1 MGDRAQIRFI
11 FEDGKDVFFYTHWGA
26 HELPEDLSNAL
37 RRGEDRWDDE
47 EYLARI
53 IFCEMIQSD
62 VLGTTGAGIGTGVH
76 GDLNRPLITVD
87 TRTKTV
93 NLGEGSGDI
102 PFVDYCNM
110 FPQ

>member
-1 MGDRAQIRFI
+1 
-11 FEDGKDVFFYTHWGA
+11 
-26 HELPEDLSNAL
+26 
-37 RRGEDRWDDE
+37 
-47 EYLARI
+47 
-53 IFCEMIQSD
+53 MIQSD